1 MLLLLSDVS
10 TELYNALL
18 LLFDI
23 DDVVVD
29 VNAYP
34 LDIRCIL
41 MQRIDNIVDLMMFV
55 VSILF
60 DVRFDLQ

>member
-10 TELYNALL
+10 TELYNVL

-23 DDVVVD
+23 DVVD

-41 MQRIDNIVDLMMFV
+41 MHRIDNIVDLMMFCVLCV
-55 VSILF
+55 VI
-60 DVRFDLQ
+60 